1 MNLPCKKIDGD
12 RKKVYNICT
21 LKRKIYPRETL
32 IYTIAV
38 TLAVRSHL
46 FSYRTQK
53 LSSLAPKILDWRR
66 SGKIGCCC
74 IQNKHSS
81 NDGCFIFV
89 IVSNNLNIITHKN
102 CRRNFYGEEKSL
114 KRFKSYTYDLK

>member
-1 MNLPCKKIDGD
+1 M
-12 RKKVYNICT
+12 
-21 LKRKIYPRETL
+21 IYPRETL

-74 IQNKHSS
+74 IQKEELLKTSGSFCFRLINERESTTISRPDNRYAIETGKMSQSKTNTLSNKPFL
-81 NDGCFIFV
+81 G
-89 IVSNNLNIITHKN
+89 VSVNNNKQVAT
-102 CRRNFYGEEKSL
+102 
-114 KRFKSYTYDLK
+114 